1 VLVQTTPI
9 TPSIKYNH
17 CSENVERDSVH
28 SVEGDGSITDSGR
41 GPSEEGGDGRTSAV
55 APRDRYLPP
64 PPPPPRG
71 GAYWAQQQPLLQPSH
86 RAHTTAAKTQSHPT
100 VRFHGLSTMPEEDAD
115 DGLDVAAA
123 GGSGDSLSKLSPG
136 RQLGR
141 RAAGGPHS
149 AGRPS
154 SRVYHAPAAAAN
166 QRFSDDSSYLLP
178 QDRCPTS
185 SAVRRPVVQ
194 QHTVAANDPPTTADD
209 QHSLLQNGF
218 VRDRE
223 RLYHDNS
230 VVV

>member
-1 VLVQTTPI
+1 MMCVCVQTPI
-9 TPSIKYNH
+9 APNIKYNH

-41 GPSEEGGDGRTSAV
+41 GPSEEGGEGRTTTA

-86 RAHTTAAKTQSHPT
+86 RAYPPKTQSHPT

-115 DGLDVAAA
+115 DGVEVS
-123 GGSGDSLSKLSPG
+123 GGDDSSKLSPG

-141 RAAGGPHS
+141 RGAGVR
-149 AGRPS
+149 AGVNRPTQPS
-154 SRVYHAPAAAAN
+154 SRAYHAPTGG
-166 QRFSDDSSYLLP
+166 QRRPADSSYLLLET
-178 QDRCPTS
+178 DKFSTS
-185 SAVRRPVVQ
+185 SSLQRPI
-194 QHTVAANDPPTTADD
+194 TVNDPPATGDD

-218 VRDRE
+218 LRDRE
-223 RLYHDNS
+223 RIYHDNS
-230 VVV
+230 VIV